1 MSEPKRIKVIA
12 PQEQQRRREITVY
25 ARRMVE
31 SEGLKVPDDALAEAE
46 RFVAGEIDQAELS
59 RRL

>member
-1 MSEPKRIKVIA
+1 MSERKRIKVIT
-12 PQEQQRRREITVY
+12 PQEQQRRRESTDY